1 MKRVFVF
8 ATVSVLALGL
18 AACGT
23 SSSAIGGYHE
33 AVKAQVTGAFLNPTI
48 GGGVVHGGVTV
59 DKSANVDKNG
69 VAIVVHGGCKDDSP
83 DTFANMNANATASA
97 TSIGAT
103 SAAGPTIS
111 QPAIAVSAGDVT
123 ANGGAAIIAAAAMS
137 AHPADVIAAYCQN
150 AALPNAPAGTIVR
163 DGIAPPVAAAAK

>member
-1 MKRVFVF
+1 MKRVLIL
-8 ATVSVLALGL
+8 ASISVLALGL
-18 AACGT
+18 GACST

-33 AVKAQVTGAFLNPTI
+33 AVKAQITGAFLNPTI

-103 SAAGPTIS
+103 SVAGPTIS

-123 ANGGAAIIAAAAMS
+123 ANGGAAIIAAAVMS
-137 AHPADVIAAYCQN
+137 GHPADVIAAYCQN

-163 DGIAPPVAAAAK
+163 DGIAPPVAASK